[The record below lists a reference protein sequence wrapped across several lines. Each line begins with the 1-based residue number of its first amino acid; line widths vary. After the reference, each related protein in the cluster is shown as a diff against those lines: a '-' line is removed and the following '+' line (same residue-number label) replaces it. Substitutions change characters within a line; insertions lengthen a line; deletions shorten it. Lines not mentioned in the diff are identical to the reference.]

1 VTFKHRLGKHLTYRA
16 DFDSLVNPMRKTATK
31 LTEVTI
37 DKEKFYCVTWPKLDK
52 GRNRRFFKSK
62 AEGKAFLQ
70 QKLVEQQNYGTAGMA
85 FTERQRAEYL
95 ECAEKLARFK
105 VTLRDAV
112 NFYLPHLEATN
123 RTCTAAELV
132 AELLKAKKADGASAR
147 YLSDLKSRLTHF
159 SESFDGKPVAEIT
172 ATDIDQWLRG
182 LSDTETGNP
191 LAPTTRNNFRRVLI
205 VAFNFALDR
214 GYCTGN
220 PAAKTARAKQV
231 EAAAGILTV
240 EELSRLLEN
249 ADNDL
254 VPYIAIGAF
263 AGLRRAELERLD
275 WKEVDLADRLIE
287 VTAKKAKS
295 ARRRFVEI
303 KPNLAEWL
311 KPYAKKQGRVT
322 PVGYRKLLRKARKGA
337 AIQLWPNNALRH
349 SFASY
354 HLAHFQRDG
363 AGKLAGEMGHTN
375 ANLVFQHYRQL
386 VKPKEAR
393 RYWSLTPTATDG
405 KIVGFAK
412 AA

>member
-1 VTFKHRLGKHLTYRA
+1 LTFSA
-16 DFDSLVNPMRKTATK
+16 DFDTLVHKMRKTATK

-37 DKEKFYCVTWPKLDK
+37 EKEGFYCVTWPKLDK

-62 AEGKAFLQ
+62 AEAKSFLQ

-95 ECAEKLARFK
+95 ECAEKLGPFN

-132 AELLKAKKADGASAR
+132 AEILKAKKTDGASAR
-147 YLSDLKSRLTHF
+147 YLSDLKSRLTQF
-159 SESFDGKPVAEIT
+159 SKSFDGKPVAEIT
-172 ATDIDQWLRG
+172 STDVDQWLRG
-182 LSDTETGNP
+182 LSDTETGTP

-205 VAFNFALDR
+205 VAFNFARDH
-214 GYCTGN
+214 GYCVAN
-220 PAAKTARAKQV
+220 PAAKSAKAKQID
-231 EAAAGILTV
+231 AAAGILSV
-240 EELSRLLEN
+240 EEMSRLLEK
-249 ADNDL
+249 ADEDL
-254 VPYIAIGAF
+254 IPYIAIGGF

-275 WKEVDLADRLIE
+275 WKEIDLNGDRLIE
-287 VTAKKAKS
+287 VTARKAKS

-303 KPNLAEWL
+303 TPNLAEWL
-311 KPYAKKQGRVT
+311 KPYAKKQGKVT
-322 PVGYRKLLRKARKGA
+322 PVGYRKLLRKARKDAG
-337 AIQLWPNNALRH
+337 IQAWPNNALRH

-354 HLAHFQRDG
+354 YLAHFQREG

-386 VKPKEAR
+386 VRPKAAKQ
-393 RYWSLTPTATDG
+393 YWSLTPAATDR